1 MVRLIVALSAILLV
15 PFLWFM
21 QWPLRRRIV
30 AAVRS
35 RAMSLLLP
43 VGRPAVSIGANVR
56 FGRNVNIQI
65 DEGGSLIIEDR
76 VLIGD
81 DAYLHVFSGGSLIL
95 RQASHVNS
103 HVRIS
108 AFYAVE
114 IGSGS
119 ALAAFTSIHDHH
131 HVYDLKSPY
140 EVNRYEGAAVTIGRG
155 VQVLARV
162 GITEGVSIG
171 DFCTIGANS
180 VVTKSIPE
188 GAFAAGVPARVIRR
202 AE

>member
-1 MVRLIVALSAILLV
+1 MVYLIVALLARLVV
-15 PFLWFM
+15 PFLWFR
-21 QWPLRRRIV
+21 QWPLRKRFV

-35 RAMSLLLP
+35 RAMTLVLP
-43 VGRPAVSIGANVR
+43 AGRPGVSIGADVR

-65 DEGGSLIIEDR
+65 DKGARLVLEDR

-81 DAYLHVFSGGSLIL
+81 DVYLHVFPEGTLIL
-95 RQASHVNS
+95 REAAHVNS

-108 AFYAVE
+108 AYKAVE

-140 EVNRYEGAAVTIGRG
+140 EVNRYEGAPVTIGRG